1 VRRFFLRHSEYSG
14 IIANIMKRIGIIA
27 KKGEPEAIKAIK
39 EFIRLLKGRECELY
53 VENDI
58 AAVLKI
64 DGYPRKKIPSKA
76 DIIIVFGGD
85 GTLLSVTRLVG
96 DSGVPILGVNL
107 GSLGFITELS
117 RDEVSDSIDMVF
129 SEKYCF
135 EERIMLLAD
144 VYRGGKK
151 VIQNSAF
158 NDVVLNKS
166 ALSRMFEID
175 IRINNQYVTT
185 FRVDGLIVSTPTG
198 STGHSLSAGGP
209 ILYPTLES
217 FLLTPICPHT
227 LTSRPIVLPDA
238 FILEAGI
245 KTGED
250 IYMTLD
256 GQEGFPLKVNDKVR
270 IRKADYKTKFLIVH
284 DRDYFRILRTKLKWG
299 E

>member
-1 VRRFFLRHSEYSG
+1 
-14 IIANIMKRIGIIA
+14 MKRIGIIA

-39 EFIRLLKGRECELY
+39 EFICLLKGRECELY
-53 VENDI
+53 VDNDV

-64 DGYPRKKIPSKA
+64 DGCPREKIPSKT

-96 DSGVPILGVNL
+96 DSGIPILGVNL

-117 RDEVSDSIDMVF
+117 RDEVRDSIDMVF

-175 IRINNQYVTT
+175 IHINNKYVTT

-209 ILYPTLES
+209 ILYPTLET